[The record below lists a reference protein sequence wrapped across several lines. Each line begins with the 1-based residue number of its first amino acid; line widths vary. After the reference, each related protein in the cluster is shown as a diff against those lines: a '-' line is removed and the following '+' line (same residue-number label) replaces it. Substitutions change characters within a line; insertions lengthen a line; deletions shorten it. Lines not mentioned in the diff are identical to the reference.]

1 MQSQIPFANPIK
13 TCSHNESP
21 LKYIAIYTYQTA
33 YTPVYIIPTY
43 MQIEKSLRTHY
54 KVIET
59 HHDCGKKKTQFYK
72 SKCFTKRKN

>member
-1 MQSQIPFANPIK
+1 MQSQIPFANPIN

-59 HHDCGKKKTQFYK
+59 HHMTVVKKDPILQK
-72 SKCFTKRKN
+72 